1 MHCES
6 VDDDTGVVDNW
17 PLTFAES
24 DDMVHA
30 EQRASD
36 VIEMGAMT
44 TGAHAVQRASGD
56 VIEALTTVA
65 HAEQR
70 VSSDMMEDEALGSAH
85 AEERVHQGHV
95 ASVGASMGVEDLV
108 EPAHAEQRM
117 FGSDGCEVRSSVFP
131 QADTDDPGH
140 AEQRG
145 PESGLLVGTQDQNEE
160 PGSSHRMLAEDE
172 FLLLVE
178 QEERKRAV
186 MSEAGQGEVVSLT
199 PCVRQFTWERPAG
212 VSMMVPVTVQKVKT
226 AGVIDTAAQ
235 VTIMNSELREKL
247 GLQRGTHDDVV
258 MLRNAEKGSMMEG
271 VVWKHVGFQLG
282 GRKYYWD
289 IVEADIS
296 DALILG
302 IDFLQQH
309 GCKIDLGR
317 NLLEMPDGE
326 KVYASMRSQE
336 TGVYHVSRVL
346 VAKRVS
352 IKPLSV
358 TYVEARFEHPADVP
372 FAVEPQRRGDL
383 FMPSVML
390 NGSAKAWLC
399 VLNMTDHQV
408 TLKRNIEL
416 GCAVETDVLVVPR
429 EESNGGEQNKA
440 VADVYL
446 RGPVQDSEQ
455 EGLKVCSIKVSGD
468 QETGLVM
475 EDATT
480 VEQDGKA
487 SSEPGGAVEQS
498 GEMGE
503 GHEQES
509 VEISGEGNPE
519 HKVAAGL
526 SYVTEL
532 SAGTLAEEDPSVVHK
547 SNKEVNQP
555 QQAETRELPEH
566 LQDLFDRAKELLTP
580 EQAAR
585 VKKALLEFA
594 DVFAKTDLDI
604 GRFTALVHYLKTGQ
618 AFPIKQSMRRT
629 PLGFEKQEKATLDQM
644 LSAGVIEHS
653 HSEWASPPVL
663 VRKRDGSW
671 RYCIDF
677 RAVNAVTEKDAY
689 PLPLI
694 EECLDSLAGKSW
706 YCTPLLVPMWWKW
719 LACWQRTFTVNYRG
733 SPRRHRHCDS
743 WDDSNDTLMTR
754 LLTHVN
760 RHTISILPQ
769 CTEDHVSRQLYNKD
783 HLPLGW
789 LSGGYSTQL
798 HKQRQG
804 LCGTSARSGFQ
815 VQSPRI
821 FALLAD
827 PHPK

>member
-1 MHCES
+1 MEI
-6 VDDDTGVVDNW
+6 VV
-17 PLTFAES
+17 L
-24 DDMVHA
+24 VIA

-70 VSSDMMEDEALGSAH
+70 VSSDMMED
-85 AEERVHQGHV
+85 
-95 ASVGASMGVEDLV
+95 LV

-117 FGSDGCEVRSSVFP
+117 FGSDRYEVHSSVFAQADTDDP
-131 QADTDDPGH
+131 GHAEQRGPESRLLVGTQDQNEEPGSSPIVFTPADTDDPGH

-160 PGSSHRMLAEDE
+160 PGSSHRMLAEDD
-172 FLLLVE
+172 
-178 QEERKRAV
+178 
-186 MSEAGQGEVVSLT
+186 SD

-212 VSMMVPVTVQKVKT
+212 VSMIPVTFQKVKT

-235 VTIMNSELREKL
+235 VTIMNSQLREKL
-247 GLQRGTHDDVV
+247 GLHRGTHDDVV

-317 NLLEMPDGE
+317 NLLEMSDGE

-336 TGVYHVSRVL
+336 TWVYHVSRVL
-346 VAKRVS
+346 VAKKVS

-446 RGPVQDSEQ
+446 RGPVQDLEQ

-509 VEISGEGNPE
+509 VEISGKGNPE

-555 QQAETRELPEH
+555 HQAETRELPEH

-604 GRFTALVHYLKTGQ
+604 GQFTALVHYLKTGQ

-653 HSEWASPPVL
+653 HSEWVSPGACAKTGRVMEVL
-663 VRKRDGSW
+663 
-671 RYCIDF
+671 
-677 RAVNAVTEKDAY
+677 
-689 PLPLI
+689 
-694 EECLDSLAGKSW
+694 
-706 YCTPLLVPMWWKW
+706 
-719 LACWQRTFTVNYRG
+719 
-733 SPRRHRHCDS
+733 HR
-743 WDDSNDTLMTR
+743 
-754 LLTHVN
+754 
-760 RHTISILPQ
+760 
-769 CTEDHVSRQLYNKD
+769 
-783 HLPLGW
+783 
-789 LSGGYSTQL
+789 
-798 HKQRQG
+798 
-804 LCGTSARSGFQ
+804 F
-815 VQSPRI
+815 
-821 FALLAD
+821 
-827 PHPK
+827 